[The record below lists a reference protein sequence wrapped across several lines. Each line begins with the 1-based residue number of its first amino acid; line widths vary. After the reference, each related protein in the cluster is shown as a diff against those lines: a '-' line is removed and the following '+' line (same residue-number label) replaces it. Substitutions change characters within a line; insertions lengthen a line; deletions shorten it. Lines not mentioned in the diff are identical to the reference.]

1 MTKSRNT
8 TLFTPIEFV
17 TTSKVTQTMGIS
29 YPLKKD
35 SQGGFFTKETDH
47 FLIKNNLRQLILT
60 ERGERPMQPSFG
72 VQLRSKLFEPLDSF
86 LLNGIK
92 EDIRETIAIYDKRIR
107 ITSLLVEE
115 DVSLRSR
122 GLNKIYIKLSFVI
135 KDFPTFVDTLEI
147 TI

>member
-47 FLIKNNLRQLILT
+47 LLIKNNLRQLILT

>member
-1 MTKSRNT
+1 
-8 TLFTPIEFV
+8 
-17 TTSKVTQTMGIS
+17 
-29 YPLKKD
+29 
-35 SQGGFFTKETDH
+35 
-47 FLIKNNLRQLILT
+47 
-60 ERGERPMQPSFG
+60 MQPSFG

-86 LLNGIK
+86 LLKGIK

>member
-1 MTKSRNT
+1 
-8 TLFTPIEFV
+8 
-17 TTSKVTQTMGIS
+17 
-29 YPLKKD
+29 
-35 SQGGFFTKETDH
+35 
-47 FLIKNNLRQLILT
+47 
-60 ERGERPMQPSFG
+60 MQPSFG